1 MQRGPAGPLCISINR
16 STNADFYSAPVA
28 GFPSAVD
35 SGPGSASSEVCFCL
49 IPKLEPL

>member
-35 SGPGSASSEVCFCL
+35 TSQHRLKSSVFCR
-49 IPKLEPL
+49 